1 MKNLNQTHKNLTSAL
16 IQLHEAVNHLE
27 QCKKN
32 NATKML
38 VFMANNQLEQV
49 LRDSLLLRFKYCV
62 DLFLRYL
69 NNYLEVIIQTPPD
82 FNGPKPVI
90 RAALKAQLLS
100 EADTET
106 LLKMIES
113 RNMTSHI
120 YKEEIADQISASIPM
135 HYKIMHKYADSLVP
149 QA

>member
-1 MKNLNQTHKNLTSAL
+1 MKKLDQIHKNLITIL
-16 IQLHEAVNHLE
+16 NKLRETINNIEE
-27 QCKKN
+27 CKKN
-32 NATKML
+32 SSTKML
-38 VFMANNQLEQV
+38 VFMDNDKLEQA
-49 LRDSLLLRFKYCV
+49 LHDSLLLRFKCCV
-62 DLFLRYL
+62 DLFLYYL
-69 NNYLEVIIQTPPD
+69 NQYLELIIQMPPD

-90 RAALKAQLLS
+90 RAALKAKLLS

-135 HYKIMHKYADSLVP
+135 HYKIMHKYADSLTP